1 MRIIGR
7 LVGGPARQACLL
19 HEELTP
25 EFQTLLVAG
34 TPCPGEHDMGYLL
47 GSEDRVFRLSEMSRE
62 VSWWADVKAFF
73 RIVRLLRRE
82 RPDVVHTHT
91 AKAGALGRAA
101 AWLSR
106 VPVVVHTY
114 HGHIFHGYF
123 SPAKVRIYLALER
136 MLARMSNRII
146 AISES
151 QREELAVKYRVA
163 PRTKIS
169 VVKNGFHLD
178 DFSAQERAEA
188 RLKFGF
194 GDADFVLVWAARMA
208 PVKDLKL
215 LAEVVRLA
223 GTVCPQARF
232 LVVGDGEEKQEFESL
247 VQGCSTV
254 QMLGWQ
260 RDMQQIWRA
269 ANAAIL
275 TSRNEGTPT
284 ALIEAMAAGLPFVST
299 NVGGVTDL
307 SGGSCRPLPDG
318 LGLQAANG
326 FLTVR
331 SAGALV
337 YAISQLIGVPEVSK
351 EMGNSGKRFV
361 HERFNSRRLVAD
373 IASFYQELLRSKG
386 ATPSAQE
393 VKVRKVSASS

>member
-1 MRIIGR
+1 MLYGICMVASHPLQLLTCRNMAFHTAPFVSSLTYRAEAGIQVFSIAILNPSANSGNGERRPKVVRIIGR

-136 MLARMSNRII
+136 M
-146 AISES
+146 
-151 QREELAVKYRVA
+151 
-163 PRTKIS
+163 
-169 VVKNGFHLD
+169 
-178 DFSAQERAEA
+178 
-188 RLKFGF
+188 
-194 GDADFVLVWAARMA
+194 
-208 PVKDLKL
+208 
-215 LAEVVRLA
+215 
-223 GTVCPQARF
+223 
-232 LVVGDGEEKQEFESL
+232 
-247 VQGCSTV
+247 
-254 QMLGWQ
+254 
-260 RDMQQIWRA
+260 
-269 ANAAIL
+269 
-275 TSRNEGTPT
+275 
-284 ALIEAMAAGLPFVST
+284 
-299 NVGGVTDL
+299 
-307 SGGSCRPLPDG
+307 
-318 LGLQAANG
+318 
-326 FLTVR
+326 
-331 SAGALV
+331 
-337 YAISQLIGVPEVSK
+337 
-351 EMGNSGKRFV
+351 
-361 HERFNSRRLVAD
+361 
-373 IASFYQELLRSKG
+373 
-386 ATPSAQE
+386 
-393 VKVRKVSASS
+393 